1 MAILLALGAAASW
14 GAADFL
20 GGLAGRRHGPGS
32 EVGITVWS
40 QALGLVLLAGVVLVV
55 PAAPTTGA
63 DLLWGAFAGVGGG
76 IGVALLYR
84 GLAVGRMAVVAPI
97 TAAGASALPVV
108 AGLALGEVPPA
119 LASVGV
125 AVALTAIVL
134 VSRPEE
140 EGTAGDRTGSRAGL
154 LEAAGAGLG
163 FGIVLIALDRTGADS
178 GLVPLLPMKAAAVL
192 VVALVGVAWRRPLVV
207 GAPSAI
213 TVIGVL
219 DAAAITAYLVAS
231 RIGLL
236 PVVAVVGSL
245 YPAGTVLLARTVLGE
260 RLTLTQ
266 LAGLTLALIG
276 VSMIAAA

>member
-32 EVGITVWS
+32 EVGITIWS
-40 QALGLVLLAGVVLVV
+40 QALGLVILAAIAFVV
-55 PAAPTTGA
+55 PAGPASGA
-63 DLLWGAFAGVGGG
+63 DLLWGALAGVGGG

-108 AGLALGEVPPA
+108 AGVALGEVPSA
-119 LASVGV
+119 LASAGV

-134 VSRPEE
+134 VSRPGDEVA
-140 EGTAGDRTGSRAGL
+140 AGDRTGPRAGL

-178 GLVPLLPMKAAAVL
+178 GLVPLLPMKATAAV
-192 VVALVGVAWRRPLVV
+192 VVALVGVARRRPLVV
-207 GAPSAI
+207 RAPSAI

-219 DAAAITAYLVAS
+219 DAAAITAYLLAS

-260 RLTLTQ
+260 RLTRTQ
-266 LAGLTLALIG
+266 LAGLALALVG
-276 VSMIAAA
+276 VSVIAAA